1 MSEDVRSGEE
11 GIRLHRLK
19 NYLEKRTACAGKMA
33 KRIFALLLA
42 AFILSGCDLRS
53 PEEYLSGMFAPSAN
67 EADSELEAAGD
78 CVEGAPEAAGEAR
91 TLTLQTML
99 GNEDSGDSPSEVD
112 YTDSMAWE
120 YCYQC
125 LDEPRRQWYRDIQR
139 IIAGLE
145 QEQALSAESLEA
157 GLTEEDIDHIFC
169 CVLADHPEYFYVDG
183 YRYTKYSR
191 LDKLVKIDF
200 SGSYIYDAQECAVRW
215 NQIQEKAGEL
225 LEQAP
230 TGEDD
235 YEKVRYVY
243 ETLIRNTDYVL
254 DAPDSQ
260 NLYSVLVSGKSV
272 CQGYAKATQYLLN
285 HLGIPCVLVQGQV
298 EPGEGHAWNL
308 LCLNGEYYYLDTTW
322 GDASYRRE
330 GTEPGQDDWIPQVN
344 YDYLCV
350 TTRQLL
356 RTHILSPDVPMPECT
371 ATRDNY
377 YVREG
382 CLLSSC
388 EKTALQQAFDRAV
401 STGRQEISFKC
412 TDEEIFLQLLEHLIE
427 QKEVFSYLGQDY
439 HTLHYARNERQLSIT
454 FWFS

>member
-1 MSEDVRSGEE
+1 MR
-11 GIRLHRLK
+11 RLK
-19 NYLEKRTACAGKMA
+19 SCLIKGTAYTGKAA
-33 KRIFALLLA
+33 KGLFILLA
-42 AFILSGCDLRS
+42 GVFILSGCNMRPL
-53 PEEYLSGMFAPSAN
+53 EEYLGEAFPPSVN
-67 EADSELEAAGD
+67 EASSALEAVGGSG
-78 CVEGAPEAAGEAR
+78 EGAGETR

-99 GNEDSGDSPSEVD
+99 GEEAPDDSPSRVD
-112 YTDSMAWE
+112 YTDAMAWE

-191 LDKLVKIDF
+191 MDKLVKIDF
-200 SGSYIYDAQECAVRW
+200 SGSYIYDEQECAVRW
-215 NQIQEKAGEL
+215 SQIQEKAEEL
-225 LEQAP
+225 LRQAP
-230 TGEDD
+230 SEGDD
-235 YEKVRYVY
+235 YERVRYIY

-260 NLYSVLVSGKSV
+260 NLYSVLVSGESV

-308 LCLNGEYYYLDTTW
+308 LCLDGEYYYMDTTW

-330 GTEPGQDDWIPQVN
+330 DTEAGEEDWIPQVN

-350 TTRQLL
+350 TTSQLL
-356 RTHILSPDVPMPECT
+356 RTHTLSQDVPMPECT

-388 EKTALQQAFDRAV
+388 DETVLQQAFNRAIL
-401 STGRQEISFKC
+401 TGRQEISFKC
-412 TDEEIFLQLLEHLIE
+412 TDEEVYLQLLEHLIE

-439 HTLHYARNERQLSIT
+439 RALHYARNEKQLSIT

>member
-1 MSEDVRSGEE
+1 MY
-11 GIRLHRLK
+11 RLK
-19 NYLEKRTACAGKMA
+19 EYWEKKTVCIGKTV
-33 KRIFALLLA
+33 RGVFVLLVA
-42 AFILSGCDLRS
+42 VFILSGCDMQS
-53 PEEYLSGMFAPSAN
+53 PEDYLNGVLAHTVS
-67 EADSELEAAGD
+67 EADTELESVDGCA
-78 CVEGAPEAAGEAR
+78 EGTPEAAGEAR
-91 TLTLQTML
+91 TLTLQTVL
-99 GNEDSGDSPSEVD
+99 GNEVPSGSKSEVD

-125 LDEPRRQWYRDIQR
+125 LDEPRKQWYRDIQR

-191 LDKLVKIDF
+191 MDKLVKIDF

-215 NQIQEKAGEL
+215 NQIQEKAEEL

-260 NLYSVLVSGKSV
+260 NLYSVLVSGESV

-298 EPGEGHAWNL
+298 EPGE
-308 LCLNGEYYYLDTTW
+308 DM
-322 GDASYRRE
+322 
-330 GTEPGQDDWIPQVN
+330 PGI
-344 YDYLCV
+344 Y
-350 TTRQLL
+350 
-356 RTHILSPDVPMPECT
+356 
-371 ATRDNY
+371 
-377 YVREG
+377 
-382 CLLSSC
+382 
-388 EKTALQQAFDRAV
+388 
-401 STGRQEISFKC
+401 
-412 TDEEIFLQLLEHLIE
+412 
-427 QKEVFSYLGQDY
+427 
-439 HTLHYARNERQLSIT
+439 
-454 FWFS
+454 

>member
-1 MSEDVRSGEE
+1 M
-11 GIRLHRLK
+11 HRLTDHFG
-19 NYLEKRTACAGKMA
+19 EGTAYGRRVAHSIIAVLVTM
-33 KRIFALLLA
+33 LV
-42 AFILSGCDLRS
+42 LSGCGIQS
-53 PEEYLSGMFAPSAN
+53 CAPSAR
-67 EADSELEAAGD
+67 EAASELQVTDGYG
-78 CVEGAPEAAGEAR
+78 EGAPEAAEEAR
-91 TLTLQTML
+91 TLTLLTLL
-99 GNEDSGDSPSEVD
+99 GEDGQEVDQSVVD
-112 YTDSMAWE
+112 YTDPLAWE
-120 YCYQC
+120 YCYQY
-125 LDEPRRQWYRDIQR
+125 LDEPRQQWYRDIQR
-139 IIAGLE
+139 IIASLG
-145 QEQALSAESLEA
+145 QEQALSTESLEA
-157 GLTEEDIDHIFC
+157 GLTEEDIDYIFC

-191 LDKLVKIDF
+191 MDKLVKIDF
-200 SGSYIYDAQECAVRW
+200 SGSYVYDAQECATRW
-215 NQIQEKAGEL
+215 SQIQEKAGEL
-225 LEQAP
+225 LDQVPA
-230 TGEDD
+230 GEDG

-260 NLYSVLVSGKSV
+260 NLYSVLVSGASV

-308 LCLNGEYYYLDTTW
+308 LCLDGEYYYMDTTW

-330 GTEPGQDDWIPQVN
+330 DTESGEDDWIPQVN

-350 TTRQLL
+350 TTQQLL
-356 RTHILSPDVPMPECT
+356 RTHILSPDVPLPECT

-388 EKTALQQAFDRAV
+388 EETVLQQAFDRAALA
-401 STGRQEISFKC
+401 GRQEISFKC
-412 TDEEIFLQLLEHLIE
+412 TEEEVYFQLLEHLIE
-427 QKEVFSYLGQDY
+427 QKEVFSYLEQEY
-439 HTLHYARNERQLSIT
+439 NTLHYARNEKQLSIT